1 MNLQDQNSCRAWILS
16 ISKSPV
22 VIFKRSNEVPSS
34 FPIFAKLF
42 SGITRCQ
49 FGEPSEP
56 LYKVTPYL
64 FIPYTKLPVPTSVKM
79 ARLNSS

>member
-1 MNLQDQNSCRAWILS
+1 MAEELGFLI

-22 VIFKRSNEVPSS
+22 VTFRRSNPDPSS

-49 FGEPSEP
+49 LGCPSDP
-56 LYKVTPYL
+56 RYKVTPYL
-64 FIPYTKLPVPTSVKM
+64 LIPYTKLPVPTSVKI